1 MNYIQELGDKEFSEI
16 RIIEQDGEPW
26 FIGKDIC
33 NYFDDSN
40 HIRTLKRVDDIDKQI
55 VELIDSMG
63 RKQSAIAVNESG
75 MYTMLFTMQPQKAHK
90 DGMSDEYP
98 IEIRNR
104 IEKVRRFKHWVTS
117 EVLPSIRKTGGYQL
131 PQTYAEALRALADK
145 AEETER
151 LEKQNAVLITDNERM
166 KPKEV
171 FVDAVATSDD
181 TILIGQLAKILK
193 GNGIEIGQNRL
204 FKWLRKNGFLIKK
217 GEGYNLPS
225 QYAMERELF
234 KIKER
239 TVNNPDGSVR
249 ITKTVMVTGKG
260 QQYFVNRF
268 LNGEDKGYCG
278 HT

>member
-1 MNYIQELGDKEFSEI
+1 MNEIKIFENSEFGSVRTVMI
-16 RIIEQDGEPW
+16 DDEPW
-26 FIGKDIC
+26 MVGKDIAEALG
-33 NYFDDSN
+33 YTDAFGA
-40 HIRTLKRVDDIDKQI
+40 LKKHVDDEDKQNCQN
-55 VELIDSMG
+55 DSFNSPRGMTV
-63 RKQSAIAVNESG
+63 INESG
-75 MYTMLFTMQPQKAHK
+75 LYSLVLSSKLPSAKKF
-90 DGMSDEYP
+90 
-98 IEIRNR
+98 R
-104 IEKVRRFKHWVTS
+104 HWVTS

-145 AEETER
+145 AEEAER

-171 FVDAVATSDD
+171 FADAVATSDD

-268 LNGEDKGYCG
+268 LNGEDNGYCG

>member
-1 MNYIQELGDKEFSEI
+1 MTVI
-16 RIIEQDGEPW
+16 
-26 FIGKDIC
+26 
-33 NYFDDSN
+33 
-40 HIRTLKRVDDIDKQI
+40 
-55 VELIDSMG
+55 
-63 RKQSAIAVNESG
+63 NESG
-75 MYTMLFTMQPQKAHK
+75 LYSLVLSSKLPSAKKF
-90 DGMSDEYP
+90 
-98 IEIRNR
+98 R
-104 IEKVRRFKHWVTS
+104 HWVTS

-171 FVDAVATSDD
+171 FADAVATSDD

>member
-1 MNYIQELGDKEFSEI
+1 MNEIKIFENPEFGSV
-16 RIIEQDGEPW
+16 RTVIIDDEPW
-26 FIGKDIC
+26 FIANDVAKALGYSSPKDAVTRHCKGATKHRYLTDGGEQEVKIIPEGDI
-33 NYFDDSN
+33 YRLTVRSKLESAERFESWVFDDV
-40 HIRTLKRVDDIDKQI
+40 IPT
-55 VELIDSMG
+55 
-63 RKQSAIAVNESG
+63 
-75 MYTMLFTMQPQKAHK
+75 
-90 DGMSDEYP
+90 
-98 IEIRNR
+98 
-104 IEKVRRFKHWVTS
+104 
-117 EVLPSIRKTGGYQL
+117 IRKTGGYQL

-145 AEETER
+145 AEEAER
-151 LEKQNAVLITDNERM
+151 LEKQNALLITDNKRM

-171 FVDAVATSDD
+171 FADAVATSDD

-204 FKWLRKNGFLIKK
+204 FKWLRKNGFLIKG
-217 GEGYNLPS
+217 GEGYNLPT
-225 QYAMERELF
+225 QYAMERALF

-268 LNGEDKGYCG
+268 LDGESKGYCG

>member
-1 MNYIQELGDKEFSEI
+1 MNEIKIFENSEFGSVRTAMI
-16 RIIEQDGEPW
+16 DDEPW
-26 FIGKDIC
+26 LVGKDVAVALGYE
-33 NYFDDSN
+33 NPQKALRD
-40 HIRTLKRVDDIDKQI
+40 HVDDEDKK
-55 VELIDSMG
+55 MG
-63 RKQSAIAVNESG
+63 ERNVTPSITDTLGREQYPTFVNESG
-75 MYTMLFTMQPQKAHK
+75 VYALVFGSKLESAK
-90 DGMSDEYP
+90 
-98 IEIRNR
+98 
-104 IEKVRRFKHWVTS
+104 KFKHWVTS

-145 AEETER
+145 AEEAER
-151 LEKQNAVLITDNERM
+151 LEKQNALLITDNERM
-166 KPKEV
+166 RPKEV
-171 FVDAVATSDD
+171 FADAVATSDD

-193 GNGIEIGQNRL
+193 GNDIEIGQNRL

-217 GEGYNLPS
+217 GEGYNLPT

-268 LNGEDKGYCG
+268 LKGEDKGYCG

>member
-1 MNYIQELGDKEFSEI
+1 MNDIKIFENSEFGSV
-16 RIIEQDGEPW
+16 RTVMVDNEPW
-26 FIGKDIC
+26 LVGKDVAVALGYQ
-33 NYFDDSN
+33 NPSKALAD
-40 HIRTLKRVDDIDKQI
+40 HVDDDDKLNNESLSSLGQRGGW
-55 VELIDSMG
+55 LI
-63 RKQSAIAVNESG
+63 NESG
-75 MYTMLFTMQPQKAHK
+75 LYSLVLSSKLDSAK
-90 DGMSDEYP
+90 
-98 IEIRNR
+98 
-104 IEKVRRFKHWVTS
+104 RFKHWVTS

-145 AEETER
+145 AEEAER
-151 LEKQNAVLITDNERM
+151 LEKQNGLLLEDNHRM
-166 KPKEV
+166 KPKEI
-171 FVDAVATSDD
+171 FADAVSISDD
-181 TILIGQLAKILK
+181 AILIGQLAKILK

-204 FKWLRKNGFLIKK
+204 FDWFRNNGYLMKK
-217 GEGYNLPS
+217 GEARNLPT

-268 LNGEDKGYCG
+268 LNREDNGYCG

>member
-1 MNYIQELGDKEFSEI
+1 MNEIKIFENSEFGSVRTVMI
-16 RIIEQDGEPW
+16 DDEPW
-26 FIGKDIC
+26 MVGKDIAEALG
-33 NYFDDSN
+33 YTDAFGA
-40 HIRTLKRVDDIDKQI
+40 LKKHVDDEDKQNCQN
-55 VELIDSMG
+55 DSFNSPRGMTV
-63 RKQSAIAVNESG
+63 INESG
-75 MYTMLFTMQPQKAHK
+75 LYSLVLSSKLPSAKKF
-90 DGMSDEYP
+90 
-98 IEIRNR
+98 R
-104 IEKVRRFKHWVTS
+104 HWVTS

-145 AEETER
+145 AEEAER
-151 LEKQNAVLITDNERM
+151 FEKQNAVLITDNERM

-171 FVDAVATSDD
+171 FADAVATSDD

>member
-1 MNYIQELGDKEFSEI
+1 MNEIKIFENSEFGSVRTVMI
-16 RIIEQDGEPW
+16 DDEPW
-26 FIGKDIC
+26 MVGKDIAEALG
-33 NYFDDSN
+33 YTDAFGA
-40 HIRTLKRVDDIDKQI
+40 LKKHVDDEDKQNCQN
-55 VELIDSMG
+55 DSFNSPRGMTV
-63 RKQSAIAVNESG
+63 INESG
-75 MYTMLFTMQPQKAHK
+75 LYSLVLSSKLPSAKKF
-90 DGMSDEYP
+90 
-98 IEIRNR
+98 R
-104 IEKVRRFKHWVTS
+104 HWVTS

-145 AEETER
+145 AEEAER

-171 FVDAVATSDD
+171 FADAVATSDD

>member
-1 MNYIQELGDKEFSEI
+1 MNEIKIFENPEFGSV
-16 RIIEQDGEPW
+16 RTVIIDDEPW
-26 FIGKDIC
+26 FIANDVAKALGYSSPKDAVTRHCKGATKHRYLTDGGEQEVKIIPEGDI
-33 NYFDDSN
+33 YRLTVRSKLESAERFESWVFDDV
-40 HIRTLKRVDDIDKQI
+40 IPT
-55 VELIDSMG
+55 
-63 RKQSAIAVNESG
+63 
-75 MYTMLFTMQPQKAHK
+75 
-90 DGMSDEYP
+90 
-98 IEIRNR
+98 
-104 IEKVRRFKHWVTS
+104 
-117 EVLPSIRKTGGYQL
+117 IRKTGGYQL

-145 AEETER
+145 AEEAER
-151 LEKQNAVLITDNERM
+151 LEKQNALLITDNERM

-171 FVDAVATSDD
+171 FADAVATSDD

-204 FKWLRKNGFLIKK
+204 FKWLRKNGFLIKG
-217 GEGYNLPS
+217 GEGYNLPT
-225 QYAMERELF
+225 QYAMERALF

-268 LNGEDKGYCG
+268 LDGESKGYCG

>member
-145 AEETER
+145 AEEAKR

-171 FVDAVATSDD
+171 FADAVATSDD

-204 FKWLRKNGFLIKK
+204 LKWLRKNGFLIKK